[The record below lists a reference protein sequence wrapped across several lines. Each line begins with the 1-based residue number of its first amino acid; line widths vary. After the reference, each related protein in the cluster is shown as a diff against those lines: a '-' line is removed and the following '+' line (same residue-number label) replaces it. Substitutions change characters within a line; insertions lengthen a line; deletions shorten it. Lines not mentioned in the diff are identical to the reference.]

1 MRARSQFLQIA
12 GNFKTFQ
19 SVMDKY
25 GEARKM
31 AYPEVITRA
40 AYQAN
45 KQCTMSEAKGGVKRP
60 KLAQDKFLRNATDPS
75 KYKKLDSGK
84 YSKTN
89 DARRIWFALAA
100 KQGAKKG
107 KPFKSVKVG
116 PNDDKLTKVGASVK
130 NISDNEKYL
139 TKAAATIRNRRRSR
153 AGAMAAGFLQ
163 SARRTAYKKIK
174 GARNIQPV
182 PGGSASKSLF
192 HAPTKN
198 NLKAFSINKVLGDFK
213 IGRDAMLRAM
223 TFVMADMKKFAEE
236 ELNKL
241 ANNAA
246 RQSKGGRR

>member
-1 MRARSQFLQIA
+1 MRAPSQFLEIA

-19 SVMDKY
+19 QVMERY

-45 KQCTMSEAKGGVKRP
+45 KQCTMSEARGGVKRP
-60 KLAQDKFLRNATDPS
+60 NLTKDKYLRNATDPS

-84 YSKTN
+84 YSKSN
-89 DARRIWFALAA
+89 EPRRLWFALAA

-107 KPFKSVKVG
+107 KPFPTVKVG
-116 PNDDKLTKVGASVK
+116 PNDDKVTKVGTTIK
-130 NISDNEKYL
+130 NISNNKKYL

-174 GARNIQPV
+174 GPRNIQPV
-182 PGGSASKSLF
+182 AGGSASKSLF

-198 NLKAFSINKVLGDFK
+198 NLKAFSINKVLGDYK
-213 IGRDAMLRAM
+213 IGKDAMLRAM

-236 ELNKL
+236 KLNKL
-241 ANNAA
+241 GNEAA

>member
-1 MRARSQFLQIA
+1 MRAPSQFLEIA

-19 SVMDKY
+19 SVMEKY

-45 KQCTMSEAKGGVKRP
+45 FKAMDKEAKGGVKRP
-60 KLAQDKFLRNATDPS
+60 KLTQDKFLKNATDPS
-75 KYKKLDSGK
+75 KYSKLKSGK

-116 PNDDKLTKVGASVK
+116 PNDDKLTKVGATVK
-130 NISDNEKYL
+130 NISNNKKYL

-163 SARRTAYKKIK
+163 SAKRTAYKKIK
-174 GARNIQPV
+174 GPKNIQPV

-213 IGRDAMLRAM
+213 IGKDAMLRAM
-223 TFVMADMKKFAEE
+223 TFVMADMKQHAEE

-241 ANNAA
+241 ANEAA